1 MRLVRKDGQFW
12 VGHQLGASVATRWGT
27 LDQPRERT
35 QHFKSVERAKE
46 ALAALVT
53 QLAGLGFEREVPEPV
68 IEALQRNP
76 RDTRCLKGLGDQF
89 LTWGDRCGEL
99 VALDARS
106 GEKGQAFVERH
117 EGALWRDASTALEGE
132 YLQATWHGG
141 LVYGATLDEFADSPR
156 YTEVVDGW
164 RSMDDDRGG
173 LTTMLAGSQK
183 TSPRRSRCSRRSRT
197 LKSSACSSST
207 TPS

>member
-1 MRLVRKDGQFW
+1 VRLVRKDGQFW

-89 LTWGDRCGEL
+89 LTRGDRRGEL
-99 VALDARS
+99 MAL
-106 GEKGQAFVERH
+106 
-117 EGALWRDASTALEGE
+117 LTA
-132 YLQATWHGG
+132 AAN
-141 LVYGATLDEFADSPR
+141 V
-156 YTEVVDGW
+156 VVDP
-164 RSMDDDRGG
+164 RND
-173 LTTMLAGSQK
+173 LK
-183 TSPRRSRCSRRSRT
+183 PETSVSVRH
-197 LKSSACSSST
+197 
-207 TPS
+207 